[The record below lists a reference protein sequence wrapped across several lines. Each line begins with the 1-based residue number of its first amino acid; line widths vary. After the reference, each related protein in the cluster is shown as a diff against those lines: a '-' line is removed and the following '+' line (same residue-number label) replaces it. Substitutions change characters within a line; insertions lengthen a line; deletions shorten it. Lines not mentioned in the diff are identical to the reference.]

1 VTLDQVRFKRAELK
15 IKLICAQ
22 EEPVITIY
30 KLSPL
35 GEKDKTYALICIKLI
50 AWNKSDEN

>member
-1 VTLDQVRFKRAELK
+1 MTLDQVRFKRAELK

-35 GEKDKTYALICIKLI
+35 GEKRQNIFSHVLI
-50 AWNKSDEN
+50 

>member
-35 GEKDKTYALICIKLI
+35 GEKRQNIFSHVLI
-50 AWNKSDEN
+50 

>member
-30 KLSPL
+30 KLSPYELNTTLSL
-35 GEKDKTYALICIKLI
+35 GFLRLL
-50 AWNKSDEN
+50 SFP